1 MVNSNNEDNS
11 RLEYLS
17 RSENED
23 VNFLCDL
30 IDVAWWKRPY
40 LLATRYG
47 TVLPRF
53 RSRMA
58 VEQDKK
64 NGQSQILHIRQ
75 VQSNDSGVYEC
86 ETLGAIQQ
94 FNLTVIGKS
103 RIRLPFQKRRSLI
116 KFDDNFFY
124 V

>member
-23 VNFLCDL
+23 VHFLCDL
-30 IDVAWWKRPY
+30 IDVAWWKRPH

-47 TVLPRF
+47 TVLSRF
-53 RSRMA
+53 RSRMT

-64 NGQSQILHIRQ
+64 NPQSQVLHIRQ

-94 FNLTVIGKS
+94 FNLTVIGRN
-103 RIRLPFQKRRSLI
+103 RIRLSSKIL
-116 KFDDNFFY
+116 D
-124 V
+124 